1 MHLKENLINELSA
14 RHEAWVMANAVIY
27 ITDGNGTNRLG
38 KLLSKD
44 IFFYDLK
51 DGKTLMTRW
60 GMEDRLFNKAEIAEI
75 SDLVYFEQPL
85 DIAIFEE
92 VSSLAPGETV
102 KISSKL
108 VWCIIPESAKTPTFC
123 RWHNLLV
130 PQRRW

>member
-1 MHLKENLINELSA
+1 MHLEKNLINELAA
-14 RHEAWVMANAVIY
+14 RHEAWVMVNAVIY
-27 ITDGNGTNRLG
+27 TTDGNGTNRLG
-38 KLLSKD
+38 KLLSKN

-60 GMEDRLFNKAEIAEI
+60 GIEDELLDKAAIAEI

-92 VSSLAPGETV
+92 VSSLAPSETV
-102 KISSKL
+102 KISSRL
-108 VWCIIPESAKTPTFC
+108 VWGIIPESAKTPTFC

-130 PQRRW
+130 PQRR